1 MLGEE
6 IDLEIKNNL
15 NTMNEEAKL
24 RQLVFSIFEKIDN
37 LGHITSPS
45 WFLNLSRGR
54 LMKFYREL
62 LDIWEYRFK
71 FLLKLKKYYSPSR
84 KTICRL

>member
-1 MLGEE
+1 
-6 IDLEIKNNL
+6 
-15 NTMNEEAKL
+15 MNEEAKL

-37 LGHITSPS
+37 LGHITSPT

-62 LDIWEYRFK
+62 LDIWEYRSQIPIET
-71 FLLKLKKYYSPSR
+71 KKNIIHL
-84 KTICRL
+84 TENHL